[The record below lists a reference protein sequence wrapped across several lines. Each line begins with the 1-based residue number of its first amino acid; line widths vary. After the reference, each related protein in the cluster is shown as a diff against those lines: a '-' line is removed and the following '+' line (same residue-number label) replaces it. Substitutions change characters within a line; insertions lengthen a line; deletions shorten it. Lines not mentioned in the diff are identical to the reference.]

1 MSFKDHFTKQAAS
14 YAKFRPDYPDELFAF
29 LASVSSSTELAWDC
43 ATGNGQAANG
53 LAKYFNKVIASDAS
67 EKQVLNGFKNEK
79 IIYKVFP
86 AENAV
91 IESSTVDL
99 ITVAQALHWFNFEK
113 FYSEVRRVLKKNGL
127 LAVWTY
133 GLVKI
138 SPEVD
143 RITEKFDQEILKN
156 YWPPERKLFYE
167 KYSTIPFP
175 FELSKTPEFKMSVD
189 WKLENLA
196 GFFSTWSAVQKFM
209 EKEGSDPVD
218 LIFGDLKKAWGSVNK
233 RKAEW
238 DLILK
243 VGKV

>member
-1 MSFKDHFTKQAAS
+1 
-14 YAKFRPDYPDELFAF
+14 
-29 LASVSSSTELAWDC
+29 
-43 ATGNGQAANG
+43 
-53 LAKYFNKVIASDAS
+53 
-67 EKQVLNGFKNEK
+67 
-79 IIYKVFP
+79 
-86 AENAV
+86 
-91 IESSTVDL
+91 
-99 ITVAQALHWFNFEK
+99 
-113 FYSEVRRVLKKNGL
+113 VLKKNGL

-138 SPEVD
+138 SPEID

-175 FELSKTPEFKMSVD
+175 FELLKTPEFKMSVD
-189 WKLENLA
+189 WMLENLT
-196 GFFSTWSAVQKFM
+196 GFFSTWSAVQKF
-209 EKEGSDPVD
+209 KENENSDPVD
-218 LIFGDLKKAWGSVNK
+218 LISGDLKKAWGSVNI